1 MIIHP
6 KMFDKHLILC
16 YNAEVFADV
25 AELAD
30 APDLGSGAHG
40 VQVQVLSSAPL
51 WVFLKDLSSNRTL
64 FLFVNLLF
72 YIKETLIF

>member
-1 MIIHP
+1 
-6 KMFDKHLILC
+6 
-16 YNAEVFADV
+16 
-25 AELAD
+25 
-30 APDLGSGAHG
+30 
-40 VQVQVLSSAPL
+40 L